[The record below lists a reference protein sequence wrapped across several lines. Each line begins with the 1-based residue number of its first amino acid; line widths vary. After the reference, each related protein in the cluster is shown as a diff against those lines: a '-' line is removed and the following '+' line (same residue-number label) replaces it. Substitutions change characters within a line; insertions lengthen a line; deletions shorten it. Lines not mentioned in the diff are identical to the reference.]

1 MSETA
6 AAREV
11 QDLYPGLIV
20 GKDGKPFAS
29 RKAATA
35 AMNGK
40 GIKSFSIVTVDGGFA
55 AQAEKFWRVRF
66 QSKASP
72 NDPEDVMLSV
82 NGETLI
88 IAREKEV
95 IIPDRYRECADH
107 ATYPHFRQLPNQP
120 RKIVGRIKKYPYD
133 ILGEATEA
141 EYLQAK
147 ATGTRKTKAIVA
159 KHGHDVD
166 PETLPENQE

>member
-29 RKAATA
+29 RKAATV

-55 AQAEKFWRVRF
+55 AQPEKFWRVRF